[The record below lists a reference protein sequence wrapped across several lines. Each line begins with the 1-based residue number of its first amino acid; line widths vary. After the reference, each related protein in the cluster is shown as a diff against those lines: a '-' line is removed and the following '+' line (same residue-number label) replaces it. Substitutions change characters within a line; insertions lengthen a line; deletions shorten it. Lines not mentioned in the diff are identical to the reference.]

1 MHYKFLFLILL
12 FYACKNE
19 PTVDYLAGFNQCHDE
34 QTWDTTAIRNQ
45 LVDQWRLEYTRCS
58 AGESP
63 ATSDF
68 TIEFKADN
76 TLEVTENGVVTQTAT
91 WSLKQGG
98 TKFSLVTTPSI
109 SEVQGSIHFC
119 SERVEFNYSNFDLCD
134 HYFRRF

>member
-19 PTVDYLAGFNQCHDE
+19 QEAQYLADFSACHDE
-34 QTWDTTAIRNQ
+34 QTWDSTAIRNR
-45 LVDQWRLEYTRCS
+45 LVDQWRLEYIRCS

-76 TLEVTENGVVTQTAT
+76 TLEVTENGVVTQTAA
-91 WSLKQGG
+91 WKLKQIG
-98 TKFSLVTTPSI
+98 TGFTLVTTPSI
-109 SEVQGSIHFC
+109 SEVAGGIHFC
-119 SERVEFNYSNFDLCD
+119 FERVEFNYSNLDLCD